1 MARQILTD
9 KFWVEHQGQPTT
21 PMQALMEARPG
32 EDVQVSSIEEDSE
45 TLKDL
50 VGALLP
56 EMSEVERDILIMS
69 INGLSIRDIADNVG
83 ISKSEIWRKLPGL
96 KEQLAEAFNDNEEI
110 QQRVLHAR
118 ADSEDGA

>member
-118 ADSEDGA
+118 ADREDGA